1 MNYIVD
7 LGEIVLIQG
16 LVNNAVLNGTLGRI
30 TGVKGER
37 LIVTPIDDKNKQVL
51 VKVENLI
58 DPSIECDEVE
68 ENAID
73 DIAAGVDSSDDE
85 MDDGSQYVES
95 FQYEEGEELP
105 EQLDFEDDKMEVSD
119 IQLTNESDALQYAER
134 VLAGGDFINGRKVF
148 ETLIESSSISNSRK
162 VKLLLKFASVLGSY
176 NDIEGEL
183 LFLQAAL
190 AIYPSSATIYS
201 KLGGYYLYLNDVENA
216 FNSFQIAAS
225 FNSKWATIRLHLAKL
240 HTQRNQLD
248 DAVTQ
253 LTYAINKCTDVN
265 GNESID
271 RAARIYTLIGSL
283 LQELDANNSNPLIL
297 KSYIRAI
304 NICDRVTRGHE
315 SLPNHDS
322 LIVQA
327 NAYYLLGNKLS
338 SLGLKL
344 GAIESYR
351 LGLSIEPNDVNTLL
365 ALGTTIRMKLG
376 TIVTYDNKDQMNA
389 DLVECIS
396 TYKQAL
402 KIDESNPNIYRHL
415 GSVYMQKGDIADAL
429 AYFLKSLNYSSPD
442 DPLLPQI
449 NIIIDQLKE
458 KLQQRKKGQI
468 IVDV

>member
-7 LGEIVLIQG
+7 IGEIVLIQG
-16 LVNNAVLNGTLGRI
+16 LVNNAELNGTLGRI
-30 TGVKGER
+30 SGVKKER
-37 LIVTPIDDKNKQVL
+37 LIITHIDDRNKQCL

-58 DPSIECDEVE
+58 DASIECDEGE
-68 ENAID
+68 ENAIED
-73 DIAAGVDSSDDE
+73 VATDSSDDE
-85 MDDGSQYVES
+85 MDDGSQYIES

-105 EQLDFEDDKMEVSD
+105 EHIDFEDDKVEVSD
-119 IQLTNESDALQYAER
+119 IQLSNESDALECAEGI
-134 VLAGGDFINGRKVF
+134 LAGGDFINGRKVF
-148 ETLIESSSISNSRK
+148 ETLIELSSISNSRK

-183 LFLQAAL
+183 LFLQTAL
-190 AIYPSSATIYS
+190 TIYPSSATIYS

-216 FNSFQIAAS
+216 FKSFQIAAS

-240 HTQRNQLD
+240 HSQRNQID
-248 DAVTQ
+248 DAIAQ
-253 LTYAINKCTDVN
+253 LTYAINKCTDIN
-265 GNESID
+265 GDESVD

-283 LQELDANNSNPLIL
+283 LQELDANNNSNQLIL

-304 NICDRVTRGHE
+304 NICDRVTRGCE
-315 SLPNHDS
+315 TLPIHDS

-327 NAYYLLGNKLS
+327 NAYYVLGNKLS

-344 GAIESYR
+344 GAIECYR
-351 LGLSIEPNDVNTLL
+351 SGLIIEPNDVNTLL
-365 ALGTTIRMKLG
+365 ALGTTIRTKLG

-396 TYKQAL
+396 IYKQAL
-402 KIDESNPNIYRHL
+402 KIDELNPNIYRHL

-429 AYFLKSLNYSSPD
+429 AHFIKSLNYSSPD